1 MSDGDKTLSDWMTG
15 IDAHM
20 LVTSAARWMA
30 GRFSIGSRCGLRY
43 MARELVPLME
53 ARTAGA
59 VARDLAARYGMLC
72 GLGRIKEDSAERELF
87 DACRARLDELGDP
100 EWAGPMFWNMMEGDG
115 DAD

>member
-1 MSDGDKTLSDWMTG
+1 MNDGDMTLADWMRG

-43 MARELVPLME
+43 MARELAPLME

-87 DACRARLDELGDP
+87 DACRSRLDELGDTG
-100 EWAGPMFWNMMEGDG
+100 WAELTGWRDEDG